1 MKVSDLVVDKINR
14 LKAGYVFTYNEF
26 NVPVNKVDALEKT
39 LSRLMA
45 SGKIVRLSKGQFYK
59 PEKTEFG
66 LLQPIEFQIVKEPL
80 MERIKSLDTLPVLV
94 FTISLA

>member
-26 NVPVNKVDALEKT
+26 DVSVGKVDALKKT
-39 LSRLMA
+39 LSRLLA

-59 PEKTEFG
+59 SEK
-66 LLQPIEFQIVKEPL
+66 QKW
-80 MERIKSLDTLPVLV
+80 RIS
-94 FTISLA
+94 